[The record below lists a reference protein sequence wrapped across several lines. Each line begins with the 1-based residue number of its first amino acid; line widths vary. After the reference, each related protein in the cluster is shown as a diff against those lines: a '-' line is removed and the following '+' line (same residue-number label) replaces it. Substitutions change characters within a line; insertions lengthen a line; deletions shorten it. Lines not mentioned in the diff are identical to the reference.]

1 MIYQNIY
8 IQIDYMSNVMAFNS
22 EKYHIFLAEND
33 KRYNLKFNE
42 HFYKYFGNLNNF
54 KNLESLK
61 VDSSIDKTET
71 LNKLLEE
78 FVKKVKILS

>member
-42 HFYKYFGNLNNF
+42 HFYKYFGHLNNF
-54 KNLESLK
+54 KNL
-61 VDSSIDKTET
+61 
-71 LNKLLEE
+71 
-78 FVKKVKILS
+78 